1 MKSVELDKKSTI
13 TIRLFFCLRL
23 PIDPTLSAKESN
35 LIDFYFPVYWVASQI
50 RDNSKEIKV
59 SVN

>member
-35 LIDFYFPVYWVASQI
+35 LIDFYFPVY
-50 RDNSKEIKV
+50 
-59 SVN
+59 